1 MLRAT
6 CRICDRGGVG
16 SRSWRLALVLLV
28 TVLGVGPGVFLPSL
42 TPRESY
48 LRTLRRD
55 GLAATAEGRA
65 WIQAGE
71 DALRTPRVVPL
82 PAREEGT
89 FAADQPQAV
98 AYAVEVQ
105 RGRRLSLAVRFDAA
119 TPLFLD
125 LFRMTADGEPR
136 WVASLAPG
144 RSTLTCDVDDDAVYV
159 VRLQPELRRTG
170 GFALAQRT
178 RPSLAFPVA
187 DGPARGP
194 HSAFGVAR
202 DAGRRR
208 HEGLDFFAPRGTAV
222 VAVAAGVARRATNR
236 LGGNVVWLHAPAAGQ
251 TYYYAH
257 LDRWAV
263 GPLSL
268 VRAGDV
274 LGYIGNTGNAARTA
288 PHLHFGIYEGRAID
302 PWPFVQPEQPIPS
315 D

>member
-1 MLRAT
+1 
-6 CRICDRGGVG
+6 
-16 SRSWRLALVLLV
+16 
-28 TVLGVGPGVFLPSL
+28 
-42 TPRESY
+42 
-48 LRTLRRD
+48 
-55 GLAATAEGRA
+55 
-65 WIQAGE
+65 
-71 DALRTPRVVPL
+71 
-82 PAREEGT
+82 
-89 FAADQPQAV
+89 
-98 AYAVEVQ
+98 
-105 RGRRLSLAVRFDAA
+105 LSLAVRFDAA
-119 TPLFLD
+119 PLFLD
-125 LFRMTADGEPR
+125 LFRKTADDEAR

-144 RSTLTCDVDDDAVYV
+144 RSTLTYDVDDEAVYV
-159 VRLQPELRRTG
+159 ARLQPELRRGG

-187 DGPARGP
+187 ATPAGAP
-194 HSAFGVAR
+194 QSAFGVAR

-268 VRAGDV
+268 VRVGDV
-274 LGYIGNTGNAARTA
+274 LGYVGNTGNAARTA

-302 PWPFVQPEQPIPS
+302 PWPFVQPDQPIPS